1 MSKQIKLGAEARKKL
16 ANGID
21 TLADA
26 VVSSLGPQG
35 RNTVYFHEGVAVSTQ
50 DLLQF

>member
-16 ANGID
+16 FKGID

-26 VVSSLGPQG
+26 VVSSL
-35 RNTVYFHEGVAVSTQ
+35 VYPSLKTYPS
-50 DLLQF
+50 